1 MASSSSIKAGS
12 AYIELFTKDSRL
24 VKGLNDAAKRL
35 DAFGK
40 SLQGIGTKM
49 TMLGAGIVA
58 PLAGTAK
65 IFADMGSDLVDMSQR
80 TGVSVEAL
88 SELGFAAEQSGSD
101 LETLEGSLKKMQK
114 MLFEA
119 ASGSQS
125 AQQTL
130 ASLGLSIA
138 DLSKLSPDKQF
149 KLIADRIS
157 QITDPAIR
165 TAKAMA
171 IFGKSGT
178 QLLPMLHDG
187 AKGIEEL
194 QKQARE
200 LGLTMSTED
209 AQAAEAFGDRIDLL
223 WKVLKKAAFT
233 IGSALEPVLSAMIDA
248 TVRIVGTVSEWVK
261 NNKDLIVSVFKV
273 ALAIAA
279 GGAAMVA
286 LGGAATGIGAVLGA
300 AATIL
305 IGIGKGI
312 AILGAAIAALLSPIG
327 LTIAGV
333 SALVAVLLYATGAGA
348 KAMQWLGDR
357 FGELKDTALAAW
369 QGIGDALATGDI
381 ALAGKILW
389 LTLKME
395 WQRGVNFL
403 ESKWLDFK
411 GAFIGIFQSAVYS
424 VAGLMTDAWAG
435 LQTGWLETTH
445 FIADSWTVLIGL
457 LQKGWNRF
465 GGFFQK
471 VWERIQGLFGDT
483 NAEAEIAKINDEI
496 ARQDELINN
505 GQNQTIGDREKQRQ
519 QARDQIE
526 KDRLGAQ
533 SALGDMQA
541 QEQAALAAANQK
553 ALDESAAELDKAKA
567 DWNAALDEAAKKR
580 SESGKSSSGKFSLPG
595 FEMPTG
601 GGLDSL
607 MSEAKKKTDVVGTF
621 NPLAAMN
628 LGADSLGERTARA
641 SEEVASNTKKLVQQA
656 QQGGLV
662 FG

>member
-1 MASSSSIKAGS
+1 
-12 AYIELFTKDSRL
+12 L

-35 DAFGK
+35 DVFGK

-49 TMLGAGIVA
+49 AMLGAGIVA
-58 PLAGTAK
+58 PLAGAAK

-101 LETLEGSLKKMQK
+101 LATLEVSLKKMQK

-194 QKQARE
+194 QKQAHE

-209 AQAAEAFGDRIDLL
+209 VQAAEAFGDRIDLL

-233 IGSALEPVLSAMIDA
+233 IGSALEPVLSSMTDA
-248 TVRIVGTVSEWVK
+248 TVRILGTVSDWVK

-279 GGAAMVA
+279 GGAAIIA
-286 LGGAATGIGAVLGA
+286 LGGAVTGIGAVLGA

-305 IGIGKGI
+305 VGIGKGI

-411 GAFIGIFQSAVYS
+411 GSFIGIFQSAVYS

-465 GGFFQK
+465 SGFFQK
-471 VWERIQGLFGDT
+471 VWARIQGLFGDT

-541 QEQAALAAANQK
+541 QEKAALAAANQK
-553 ALDESAAELDKAKA
+553 ALEESAAELDKAKA
-567 DWNAALDEAAKKR
+567 DWNAALEEAAKKR
-580 SESGKSSSGKFSLPG
+580 SESGPGSAGKFSLPG